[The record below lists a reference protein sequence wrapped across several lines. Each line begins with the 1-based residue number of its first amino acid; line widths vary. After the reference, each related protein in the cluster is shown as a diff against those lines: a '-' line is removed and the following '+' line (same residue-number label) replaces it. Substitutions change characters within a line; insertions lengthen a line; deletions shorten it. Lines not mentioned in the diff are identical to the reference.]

1 MGGQRNNQER
11 ANRGQGGQKRGNRE
25 HGGNG
30 SLFLCGE
37 TAFAF
42 WQALRTMGRPRLDQ
56 RTTLPRLLGK
66 LGKKTMRTVSSFG
79 EPPPHGNPWP
89 PIASALEHARA
100 HAANSPEFPAPHG
113 VEADGPVPLPY
124 ASPAHLLVGSSSAR
138 RNASSKICR
147 IWNKEI
153 PPFAFVR
160 MSENVYLSRPEF
172 VFVQLAPHL
181 GAAELALL
189 GYEMCGFF
197 AVRRLGIAYARRC
210 LPLATAGSLLR
221 FLDGVAPGTHG
232 LREARRAAR
241 LVVDHAGSI
250 GEAATVALLCTARA
264 NGGYGIP
271 LPTMNAPVP
280 IPAKLRELLGP
291 ASLICDAYWP
301 RACFALEYDGRLD
314 HEGADAVTRDH
325 ARANRLSAA
334 GVTVETITGRDLFSP
349 HAFDK
354 TARRVARRIG
364 YELFSRDFDTDWH
377 KSRACLRDAVLG
389 FAFGKDGSGRDLKR
403 PLSTPLAAPP
413 FGFWSK

>member
-1 MGGQRNNQER
+1 MGGQRNNQ
-11 ANRGQGGQKRGNRE
+11 KRGDRG
-25 HGGNG
+25 HGGTG

-37 TAFAF
+37 TALAF

-56 RTTLPRLLGK
+56 RTTLPRLLDK
-66 LGKKTMRTVSSFG
+66 LGIKAARAVSSFG
-79 EPPPHGNPWP
+79 GPPPRGNPWP
-89 PIASALEHARA
+89 SIASALEHARA
-100 HAANSPEFPAPHG
+100 RAANSPEFPPHG

-124 ASPAHLLVGSSSAR
+124 ASPAHLLVRSGAAR
-138 RNASSKICR
+138 RNTSSKTCHV
-147 IWNKEI
+147 WSGGI
-153 PPFAFVR
+153 PPFSFVR
-160 MSENVYLSRPEF
+160 MGKNVYLSRPEF
-172 VFVQLAPHL
+172 VFLQLAPRL
-181 GAAELALL
+181 GTVELALL

-197 AVRRLGIAYARRC
+197 AVRRAGFVHAQRC
-210 LPLATAGSLLR
+210 HPLATAGSLLR

-264 NGGYGIP
+264 KGGYGIP

-291 ASLICDAYWP
+291 TPLICDAYWP
-301 RACFALEYDGRLD
+301 RARFALEYDGRLD
-314 HEGADAVTRDH
+314 HEGADAVARDH

-334 GVTVETITGRDLFSP
+334 GVTVETITGRDLFNP

-377 KSRACLRDAVLG
+377 KSRARLRDAVLG
-389 FAFGKDGSGRDLKR
+389 FAFGKDGSGRDLKQ
-403 PLSTPLAAPP
+403 PLSIPLAAPP
-413 FGFWSK
+413 FSFWSK

>member
-11 ANRGQGGQKRGNRE
+11 ANRGQGGQKRGNRGQ
-25 HGGNG
+25 GGTG
-30 SLFLCGE
+30 GLFLCGE

-56 RTTLPRLLGK
+56 RTTLPRLLDK
-66 LGKKTMRTVSSFG
+66 LGIKAVRATSSFG
-79 EPPPHGNPWP
+79 GPPPRGNPWP
-89 PIASALEHARA
+89 PIVSTLEHARTR
-100 HAANSPEFPAPHG
+100 AANSPELPAHG
-113 VEADGPVPLPY
+113 AEADGPVPLPY

-138 RNASSKICR
+138 RNASSKICH

-160 MSENVYLSRPEF
+160 MGENVYLSRPEF

-181 GAAELALL
+181 GAAELVLL

-197 AVRRLGIAYARRC
+197 AVHRVGIAYARRC

-264 NGGYGIP
+264 KGGYGIP

-291 ASLICDAYWP
+291 TPLICDAYWP
-301 RACFALEYDGRLD
+301 RARFALEYDGRLD
-314 HEGADAVTRDH
+314 HEGADAVAHDH

-334 GVTVETITGRDLFSP
+334 GVIVETITRRDLFSP

-354 TARRVARRIG
+354 TARRIARRIG
-364 YELFSRDFDTDWH
+364 YELFSRDFDTDWR
-377 KSRACLRDAVLG
+377 KSRAGLRDAVLG

-403 PLSTPLAAPP
+403 PLSIPLAAPP
-413 FGFWSK
+413 FSFWSK